1 MTTAAPLSET
11 ERQALYDAL
20 DDEYK
25 SYATYAQVIAD
36 FGPERPFIN
45 IVDAEERH
53 FSALLA
59 LFAAY
64 QIVPP
69 KDRWRGNAPRFV
81 SLRAACE
88 AAVQG
93 EIDNVAIYDRVLQST
108 ARADIL
114 AVYRTLRESSLD
126 RHLPAFRR
134 CAERGRR

>member
-1 MTTAAPLSET
+1 MTPLSTSEV
-11 ERQALYDAL
+11 QAMSDAL

-45 IVDAEERH
+45 IVNAEERH

-59 LFAAY
+59 LFATY
-64 QIVPP
+64 GITSPS
-69 KDRWRGNAPRFV
+69 DRWRRNAPRFA
-81 SLRAACE
+81 SLHDACV

-93 EIDNVAIYDRVLQST
+93 ESDNLAIYDRVLTST
-108 ARADIL
+108 TRPDIL
-114 AVYRTLRESSLD
+114 RACRALREASLD

-134 CAERGRR
+134 CAERGAA

>member
-1 MTTAAPLSET
+1 MTPLSPPEV
-11 ERQALYDAL
+11 QALSDAL

-53 FSALLA
+53 FSALVA
-59 LFAAY
+59 LFATY
-64 QIVPP
+64 GITPP
-69 KDRWRGNAPRFV
+69 PDRWRGNAPRFA
-81 SLRAACE
+81 SLHDACV

-93 EIDNVAIYDRVLQST
+93 EIDNVAIYDRALTSAV
-108 ARADIL
+108 RPDIL
-114 AVYRTLRESSLD
+114 RIYRALREASLD

-134 CAERGRR
+134 CAERRQ

>member
-1 MTTAAPLSET
+1 MPLSEP
-11 ERQALYDAL
+11 EIQALSDAL

-36 FGPERPFIN
+36 FGPERPFVN
-45 IVDAEERH
+45 IVEAEERH

-64 QIVPP
+64 GITSP
-69 KDRWRGNAPRFV
+69 KDRWRGHAPHFS
-81 SLRAACE
+81 SLHAACV

-93 EIDNVAIYDRVLQST
+93 EIDNVAIYDRVLNST
-108 ARADIL
+108 TRPDIL
-114 AVYRTLRESSLD
+114 RVYRALREASLE

-134 CAERGRR
+134 CAERGQR

>member
-1 MTTAAPLSET
+1 MTAAAQLSAT
-11 ERQALYDAL
+11 ERHALCDAL

-45 IVDAEERH
+45 IVEAEERH

-64 QIVPP
+64 QITPP
-69 KDRWRGNAPRFV
+69 KDRWRDNAPRFAN
-81 SLRAACE
+81 LNAACL

-93 EIDNVAIYDRVLQST
+93 EIDNVAIYDRALQST
-108 ARADIL
+108 TRADIL
-114 AVYRTLRESSLD
+114 AVYRTLREASLE

-134 CAERGRR
+134 CTERGRR